1 MKLIDALIWSENILK
16 EYNNSDN
23 LVNISAL
30 GGKRAW
36 GKSYDRMAQGLSD
49 PYKNDDTYATKYA
62 KVYPYLWSIVKR
74 VKESAMPGDILVT
87 GKAIDELNKLLST
100 FNPKAND
107 NGEVGLPFGDNIRL
121 KIKGDKVFIGV
132 SQEKLEQTEQA

>member
-1 MKLIDALIWSENILK
+1 MKLIDAWVWAENVLK

-23 LVNISAL
+23 LVNISAM
-30 GGKRAW
+30 GGDKAW
-36 GKSYDRMAQGLSD
+36 GKSYDRMAQGLSQ
-49 PYKNDDTYATKYA
+49 PYKNDDTYETKYA

-74 VKESAMPGDILVT
+74 IKEAAIPGDILVT
-87 GKAIDELNKLLST
+87 GKALDELNKLLST
-100 FNPKAND
+100 FNPKADD

-132 SQEKLEQTEQA
+132 SQEKLEQTE